1 MTFSAIVREPIDP
14 AHVLTL
20 IGADQDGASLLFL
33 GVVRDH
39 NDGRSVGGVRYDTY
53 EEMAAE
59 VLSDIV
65 DEAARSAGTDRVAV
79 VHRIGELEVGEV
91 SVAIAVSSPHR
102 AEAYDASRY
111 IIEEIKKRLPVWKK
125 GALQRRCRS
134 VGRGPDPRCGS
145 GTPGGR
151 IMIDQFGRRVEYLR
165 ISVTDK
171 CNLRCVYC
179 MPLEGLDWL
188 KRESLLSYE
197 EVASVVRTMAGM
209 GLKNVRI
216 SGGEPLIRKD
226 LSDLVR
232 LVAEVSGIEDISL
245 STNAVLLADQAQDLH
260 DAGISRVNVSLD
272 SLQEERVEAIARRP
286 GCFEGIMRGLEAA
299 EAVGF
304 DPIKINVVLI
314 GGQNDDEIED
324 FALITRD
331 RPWHVRFIELMP
343 TGSNL
348 DLSADNFVS
357 CQEALA
363 RIRRMGSIEP
373 VDGPAGNGPATYF
386 RFPRAAGTVG
396 VITPMSHN
404 YCDRCNRMRLT
415 ADGQLRPCLF
425 GSIQTNLRD
434 PLRAGADLVPLI
446 EETLHIKPERHYLI
460 QGSDEGSGGLVALS
474 QTGG

>member
-1 MTFSAIVREPIDP
+1 
-14 AHVLTL
+14 
-20 IGADQDGASLLFL
+20 
-33 GVVRDH
+33 
-39 NDGRSVGGVRYDTY
+39 
-53 EEMAAE
+53 
-59 VLSDIV
+59 
-65 DEAARSAGTDRVAV
+65 
-79 VHRIGELEVGEV
+79 
-91 SVAIAVSSPHR
+91 
-102 AEAYDASRY
+102 
-111 IIEEIKKRLPVWKK
+111 
-125 GALQRRCRS
+125 
-134 VGRGPDPRCGS
+134 
-145 GTPGGR
+145 
-151 IMIDQFGRRVEYLR
+151 
-165 ISVTDK
+165 
-171 CNLRCVYC
+171 

-197 EVASVVRTMAGM
+197 EIASVVRTMAGM
-209 GLKNVRI
+209 GLKKVRI

-226 LSDLVR
+226 LSHLVR
-232 LVAEVSGIEDISL
+232 LVAEIPGIEDISL
-245 STNAVLLADQAQDLH
+245 STNAVLLADQAQDLR

-272 SLQEERVEAIARRP
+272 SLQEERVESIARRP
-286 GCFEGIMRGLEAA
+286 GCFDGIMQGLEAA

-324 FALITRD
+324 FARITRD

-348 DLSADNFVS
+348 ELSADNYVS

-363 RIRRMGSIEP
+363 RIRRMGNIEP
-373 VDGPAGNGPATYF
+373 VEGPAGNGPATYF
-386 RFPRAAGTVG
+386 RFPGAAGTVG

>member
-1 MTFSAIVREPIDP
+1 
-14 AHVLTL
+14 
-20 IGADQDGASLLFL
+20 
-33 GVVRDH
+33 
-39 NDGRSVGGVRYDTY
+39 
-53 EEMAAE
+53 
-59 VLSDIV
+59 
-65 DEAARSAGTDRVAV
+65 
-79 VHRIGELEVGEV
+79 
-91 SVAIAVSSPHR
+91 
-102 AEAYDASRY
+102 
-111 IIEEIKKRLPVWKK
+111 
-125 GALQRRCRS
+125 
-134 VGRGPDPRCGS
+134 
-145 GTPGGR
+145 
-151 IMIDQFGRRVEYLR
+151 
-165 ISVTDK
+165 
-171 CNLRCVYC
+171 

-197 EVASVVRTMAGM
+197 EIASVLRTMAGM
-209 GLKNVRI
+209 GLKKVRI

-226 LSDLVR
+226 LHLLVR
-232 LVAEVSGIEDISL
+232 MVAEIPGIEDISL
-245 STNAVLLADQAQDLH
+245 STNAVLLGDQAQDLR
-260 DAGISRVNVSLD
+260 DAGVSRVNVSLD
-272 SLQEERVEAIARRP
+272 SLQEARVDAIARRP
-286 GCFEGIMRGLEAA
+286 DSFSGIMRGLEAA

-348 DLSADNFVS
+348 GLSADNFVS
-357 CQEALA
+357 CQDALA

-373 VDGPAGNGPATYF
+373 VEGPAGNGPATYF
-386 RFPRAAGTVG
+386 RFPGAAGTVG

-446 EETLHIKPERHYLI
+446 EDTLLIKPERHYLI
-460 QGSDEGSGGLVALS
+460 QGSDAGSGGLVALS

>member
-1 MTFSAIVREPIDP
+1 
-14 AHVLTL
+14 
-20 IGADQDGASLLFL
+20 
-33 GVVRDH
+33 
-39 NDGRSVGGVRYDTY
+39 
-53 EEMAAE
+53 
-59 VLSDIV
+59 
-65 DEAARSAGTDRVAV
+65 
-79 VHRIGELEVGEV
+79 
-91 SVAIAVSSPHR
+91 
-102 AEAYDASRY
+102 
-111 IIEEIKKRLPVWKK
+111 
-125 GALQRRCRS
+125 
-134 VGRGPDPRCGS
+134 
-145 GTPGGR
+145 
-151 IMIDQFGRRVEYLR
+151 MIDQFGRRVEYLR
-165 ISVTDK
+165 VSVTDK

-179 MPLEGLDWL
+179 MPLDGLDWL

-197 EVASVVRTMAGM
+197 EIASVLRTMAGM
-209 GLKNVRI
+209 GLQKVRI
-216 SGGEPLIRKD
+216 TGGEPLVRKD
-226 LSDLVR
+226 LPR
-232 LVAEVSGIEDISL
+232 LVEMVAEIPGIVDISL
-245 STNAVLLADQAQDLH
+245 STNAVLLGDQAQALR

-272 SLQEERVEAIARRP
+272 SLQEERVDAIARRP
-286 GCFEGIMRGLEAA
+286 GSFGRIMEGLDAA

-331 RPWHVRFIELMP
+331 RPWHIRFIELMP

-386 RFPRAAGTVG
+386 RFPGAAGTVG

-446 EETLHIKPERHYLI
+446 EETLRIKPERHYLI

>member
-1 MTFSAIVREPIDP
+1 
-14 AHVLTL
+14 
-20 IGADQDGASLLFL
+20 
-33 GVVRDH
+33 
-39 NDGRSVGGVRYDTY
+39 
-53 EEMAAE
+53 
-59 VLSDIV
+59 
-65 DEAARSAGTDRVAV
+65 
-79 VHRIGELEVGEV
+79 
-91 SVAIAVSSPHR
+91 
-102 AEAYDASRY
+102 
-111 IIEEIKKRLPVWKK
+111 
-125 GALQRRCRS
+125 
-134 VGRGPDPRCGS
+134 
-145 GTPGGR
+145 
-151 IMIDQFGRRVEYLR
+151 MIDQFGRRVEYVR
-165 ISVTDK
+165 VSVTDK

-179 MPLEGLDWL
+179 MPLDGLDWL

-197 EVASVVRTMAGM
+197 EIASVLRTLAGM
-209 GLKNVRI
+209 GLEKVRI
-216 SGGEPLIRKD
+216 TGGEPLVRKD
-226 LSDLVR
+226 LPR
-232 LVAEVSGIEDISL
+232 LVEMVAAIPGIVDISL
-245 STNAVLLADQAQDLH
+245 STNAVLLGDQARALR

-272 SLQEERVEAIARRP
+272 SLQEDRVDAIARRP
-286 GCFEGIMRGLEAA
+286 GSFGRIMEGLDAA

-331 RPWHVRFIELMP
+331 RPWHIRFIELMP

-386 RFPRAAGTVG
+386 RFPGAAGTVG

-434 PLRAGADLVPLI
+434 PLRAGEDLVPLI
-446 EETLHIKPERHYLI
+446 EETLRIKPERHYLI